1 MLTLPFSVPEA
12 ALTDRESRRLA
23 RLTREVGGIWL
34 RAVDGQPE
42 GWPAATHTDPAAL
55 ALPVA
60 ETPVFVPHR
69 GRAALH
75 LATGAN
81 RGFRLPEAV
90 PDPSRW
96 SAALLWAADEPALA
110 LLAVRPERGG
120 NPLHLS
126 DTEEGM
132 VFRDDDGT
140 ASATLPRGQGP
151 WRLTVLAC
159 SGGGLTLAQDGR
171 QARAQGLRV
180 PPGAAHLLVG
190 HRSLRPGMRKTLGA
204 GRIAGVWL
212 WPDLD
217 ILSDAEAAALREA
230 LDGFR
235 HWEI

>member
-12 ALTDRESRRLA
+12 ALTDRETRDLS
-23 RLTREVGGIWL
+23 RLTREAGGIWL
-34 RAVDGQPE
+34 RAADGQPE
-42 GWPAATHTDPAAL
+42 GWPAATNPDAI

-60 ETPVFVPHR
+60 ETPVFAPHR
-69 GRAALH
+69 TRAALH
-75 LATGAN
+75 LTTGEN
-81 RGFRLPEAV
+81 RGFRLPDAV

-96 SAALLWAADEPALA
+96 SAAILWAADEPALA

-126 DTEEGM
+126 DTEEGL

-159 SGGGLTLAQDGR
+159 ADGRLTLAQDGR

-190 HRSLRPGMRKTLGA
+190 HRSLRRGMRKTLGA

-212 WPDLD
+212 WPGVD
-217 ILSDAEAAALREA
+217 ILSDAEAAALRDA

-235 HWEI
+235 QWEI